1 MNNIKR
7 GLQLGGAIAGIVVAA
22 FLLLYPIYQVASAV
36 IGLDGGLA
44 EIFAILFTTQM
55 VLPVI
60 CLLITSVA
68 SIVIHSLLCKNPA
81 KKGKEKNYFIMT
93 IVAIVLNVLL
103 FVVYLAFFQ
112 WAWGLIPLAV
122 AGLLAATIFL
132 KDAKAA

>member
-22 FLLLYPIYQVASAV
+22 FLLLYPIYQVASMG
-36 IGLDGGLA
+36 IGLGFGLS
-44 EIFAILFTTQM
+44 EIFAILFS
-55 VLPVI
+55 LPVI

-112 WAWGLIPLAV
+112 WVGWAWGLISLAV
-122 AGLLAATIFL
+122 AGVLAATIFL